1 MLKGGEVIAREMQR
15 LDDLTSEI
23 ARSMNEMAAGAIEI
37 NNAVHEVN
45 EITQR
50 SKQSI
55 SSLADEVEKFKV

>member
-1 MLKGGEVIAREMQR
+1 MQR